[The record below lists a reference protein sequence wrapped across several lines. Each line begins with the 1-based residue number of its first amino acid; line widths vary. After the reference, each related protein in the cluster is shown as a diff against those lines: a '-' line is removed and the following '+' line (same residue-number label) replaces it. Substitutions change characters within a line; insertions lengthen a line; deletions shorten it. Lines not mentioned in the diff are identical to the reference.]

1 MPNLVDLLRIIRDQK
16 RPTEERAGALKNLEQ
31 LTEVMASTSKQH
43 FSANLSNFENAWARF
58 EKESIAM
65 TSGHKSAVN
74 RDDVDSLMQ
83 QMQDA
88 VRLEKLSSKTT
99 AHLSDEAIKQRIEQL
114 GKFVET
120 LDSQPKTK
128 AIISSIPKQRIT
140 DEANNDTLPLNFI
153 PYMQDM
159 IDLTEESIEQLEE
172 ELNDNTD
179 AALSFEHDTL
189 YSVSATA
196 PTQINAEQTRHQKSV
211 MNSIPLESKSQS
223 TSKLDSSAK
232 STSSAVNKSDI
243 LDSFYNSIKVFLK
256 KIVGIFK
263 KIGNTSVSL
272 NSAISSLNHANR
284 KLEKVA
290 VRLAQAD
297 NTLNTALNR
306 VTNKMSELKSATAEL
321 PKANKDVQIKMVALQ
336 KLRKDTT
343 LEPGK
348 KTVAI
353 NKMKARLNQSQQI
366 CKSLNGKIE
375 RISNQLKSIN
385 LKVTAAQDNLSD
397 AKKMHKKALSKVKKA
412 MKIVEKAQSLDI
424 KSDSTSIQ
432 TKIKKLLQDSR
443 QKEGLQDK
451 KSEEKAPSTN
461 SPEV

>member
-58 EKESIAM
+58 EKENIAM
-65 TSGHKSAVN
+65 TSGHESAVN

-140 DEANNDTLPLNFI
+140 DEANNDILALNFI

-159 IDLTEESIEQLEE
+159 IDLTEGSIEQLEE

-196 PTQINAEQTRHQKSV
+196 PTQINAEQTRHQESL
-211 MNSIPLESKSQS
+211 MNSTPLESKPQS

-232 STSSAVNKSDI
+232 STSSTANKSDI
-243 LDSFYNSIKVFLK
+243 MNSFYKNISVFLK
-256 KIVGIFK
+256 KIADIFK
-263 KIGNTSVSL
+263 KIGNKNVSL
-272 NSAISSLNHANR
+272 HSAIDSLKLANR
-284 KLEKVA
+284 KLDKVA
-290 VRLAQAD
+290 VRLDKAG
-297 NTLNTALNR
+297 NTLNKALNK
-306 VTNKMSELKSATAEL
+306 VTNKMSELKSATAER
-321 PKANKDVQIKMVALQ
+321 PKANKDVQIKMAALQ
-336 KLRKDTT
+336 KLRMDTT

-348 KTVAI
+348 KAVAI

-366 CKSLNGKIE
+366 YKSLNGKIE
-375 RISNQLKSIN
+375 SISTQLKCVT
-385 LKVTAAQDNLSD
+385 LKVTAAQENLND

-412 MKIVEKAQSLDI
+412 IKIVEKAQSLDI
-424 KSDSTSIQ
+424 KTDNASMQ

-443 QKEGLQDK
+443 QKEKLQDK
-451 KSEEKAPSTN
+451 KSEENTPSTH